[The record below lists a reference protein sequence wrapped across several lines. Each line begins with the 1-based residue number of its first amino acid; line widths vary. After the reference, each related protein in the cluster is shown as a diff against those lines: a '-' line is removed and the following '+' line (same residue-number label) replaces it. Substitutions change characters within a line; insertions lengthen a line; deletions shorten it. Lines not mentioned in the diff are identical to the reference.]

1 MKDTAIILD
10 KVCLD
15 FPKKGGLISMLRS
28 LFLEINLIFMR

>member
-15 FPKKGGLISMLRS
+15 FPKKGGLISMLE
-28 LFLEINLIFMR
+28 FIF